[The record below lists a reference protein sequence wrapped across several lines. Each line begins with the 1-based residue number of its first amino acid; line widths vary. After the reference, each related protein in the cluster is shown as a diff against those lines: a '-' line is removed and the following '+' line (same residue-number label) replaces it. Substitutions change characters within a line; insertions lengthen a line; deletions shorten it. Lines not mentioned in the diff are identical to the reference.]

1 MEEGGEIRGFEE
13 RIFLISKLR
22 GQIRGKEVFLIDN
35 LFSTG
40 KMFLHWFD
48 GNQFLNFLQE
58 EWLLR

>member
-1 MEEGGEIRGFEE
+1 MEEGGEIRGYEE

-35 LFSTG
+35 LFPTG